1 MPQRNYIILFLS
13 SCSLPSEKLIF
24 VRGINLCYWKS
35 MKNYTNL
42 SNLQSLEK
50 QYFLCLIK
58 VCLISFIHL
67 RGFICTLQVSSMA
80 FCALVLKIWN
90 PTADKATKSN
100 VPTMFSQQASFYHQH
115 MRKKRLL
122 VLITRWQCQKPK
134 NKAIEK
140 QIQKSHSVKI

>member
-1 MPQRNYIILFLS
+1 
-13 SCSLPSEKLIF
+13 
-24 VRGINLCYWKS
+24 

-42 SNLQSLEK
+42 SNSQSLEK

-67 RGFICTLQVSSMA
+67 RVFVCTLQVSPMA

-100 VPTMFSQQASFYHQH
+100 VPTMFS
-115 MRKKRLL
+115 
-122 VLITRWQCQKPK
+122 
-134 NKAIEK
+134 
-140 QIQKSHSVKI
+140 